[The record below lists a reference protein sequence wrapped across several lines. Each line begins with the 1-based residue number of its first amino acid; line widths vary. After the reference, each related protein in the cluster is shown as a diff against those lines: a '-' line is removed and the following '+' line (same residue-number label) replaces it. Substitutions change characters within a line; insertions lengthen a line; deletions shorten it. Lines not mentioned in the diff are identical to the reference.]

1 MTDLAKEASAFNTA
15 LKEEVPS
22 IGRPESL
29 SVELQRGLMDPSS
42 GLWQTTA
49 EVRELTGEDE
59 EFLASLESD
68 KTMTYSK
75 YMNTLVARATTRIGN
90 IQVNNSQSLVQE
102 LISSDRDI
110 LFLGIVRA
118 TYGPEKTFI
127 RTCELCEKQ
136 NDVTIHLIDDFPVS
150 EPEFNVHEPL
160 NVPLRKGQLMRFR
173 IPNGADNLYV
183 AKGAKTV
190 AEQSTLLISRCA
202 IWEDG
207 QAPEDPVA
215 WAKNMSLADR
225 NKIIKA
231 ILNVELGPKM
241 REVNTQCAHCGETMN
256 VVIDWVSLLL
266 G

>member
-1 MTDLAKEASAFNTA
+1 MTDLAKDASAFNSA
-15 LKEEVPS
+15 LKDEVPS

-42 GLWQTTA
+42 GLWQTSA

-59 EFLASLESD
+59 EFLASLEAD

-75 YMNTLVARATTRIGN
+75 YMNTLVARATSRIGN
-90 IQVNNSQSLVQE
+90 LQVKNSQSLVQD

-118 TYGPEKTFI
+118 TYGPEKTFT
-127 RTCELCEKQ
+127 RNCELCEKP
-136 NDVTIHLIDDFPVS
+136 NDVTINLIDDFPIS
-150 EPEFNVHEPL
+150 EPTFNVHDPL
-160 NVPLRKGQLMRFR
+160 SVTLRKGQLVKFR
-173 IPNGADNLYV
+173 IPNGGDNLFV

-207 QAPEDPVA
+207 QGPEDPVA
-215 WAKNMSLADR
+215 WAKSLSLADR

-231 ILNVELGPKM
+231 ILNVELGPRM
-241 REVNTQCAHCGETMN
+241 REVNTQCAHCGESMN

>member
-75 YMNTLVARATTRIGN
+75 YMNTLVARATSRIGN
-90 IQVNNSQSLVQE
+90 IQVNNSQSIVQE
-102 LISSDRDI
+102 LVSTDRDI

-118 TYGPEKTFI
+118 TYGPEKTFN
-127 RTCELCEKQ
+127 RLCEFCEKP
-136 NDVTIHLIDDFPVS
+136 NDITINLIDDFPIS
-150 EPEFNVHEPL
+150 EPNFNVHEPL
-160 NVPLRKGQLMRFR
+160 NVPLRKGQLLKFR
-173 IPNGADNLYV
+173 MPNGADNLYV

-190 AEQSTLLISRCA
+190 AEQSTLLISRCV

-207 QAPEDPVA
+207 QAPEDLVA
-215 WAKNMSLADR
+215 WAKSMSLADR